1 MILESNGGDM
11 RATVFVSI
19 ALSLGL
25 IVGGFLLGGR
35 YTIAT
40 GASAT
45 YVLDR
50 FTGSAYYCYLG
61 ECAPVK
67 MITP

>member
-1 MILESNGGDM
+1 MT
-11 RATVFVSI
+11 ATVFVSI
-19 ALSLGL
+19 VLSLGL
-25 IVGGFLLGGR
+25 IIGGFLLGGR
-35 YTIAT
+35 YTITSST
-40 GASAT
+40 GAT

-67 MITP
+67 FTP

>member
-1 MILESNGGDM
+1 MGETLM
-11 RATVFVSI
+11 TATVFVSI

-25 IVGGFLLGGR
+25 IIGGFALGGR
-35 YTIAT
+35 YTIAA
-40 GASAT
+40 GPSAT

-61 ECAPVK
+61 ECAAVK
-67 MITP
+67 MTP